1 MEDGE
6 HSSPE
11 SSIDGDEM
19 AGEGVSD
26 YEKQRLARI
35 SENKARLEALGLP
48 HLASSFLRS
57 SSEQKSRAQNLKK
70 RKGMRSRGRGGD
82 EEEEYRPSDDDGA
95 AEDDDKEENSSAGE
109 EEEEDFRISS
119 RSRRKV
125 RLLGYLLMQFYW
137 AEESLTRYVDR
148 FQEEIL
154 EVQEMSG
161 PLISAFRCV
170 PSSFHQCLKFSSGG
184 IQVKNRSSL
193 ITAKVKRSSI
203 ANEDLNESDI
213 FDDEASLNQAI
224 ALSLEATI
232 GDSTGT
238 SAWLSQNS
246 TSDIASKDAQKY
258 KGKVH
263 KSPARRKKTRKLV
276 YSLSQDN
283 ARVQLTED
291 EVVAY
296 FLSFDETGK
305 GYVTPRD
312 VKRMA
317 SSHDFCWTDTEI
329 RQMIHSFD
337 NDGDGKP
344 MPSHFPTDMR
354 GLSLSFDSLFPDKV
368 QFLTS
373 SIPLNHGIEIA
384 PSFVIAS

>member
-11 SSIDGDEM
+11 SSIDGDKM

-35 SENKARLEALGLP
+35 SENKARMEALGLP

-57 SSEQKSRAQNLKK
+57 SSEQKPRAQNLKK

-125 RLLGYLLMQFYW
+125 
-137 AEESLTRYVDR
+137 
-148 FQEEIL
+148 
-154 EVQEMSG
+154 
-161 PLISAFRCV
+161 
-170 PSSFHQCLKFSSGG
+170 
-184 IQVKNRSSL
+184 KNRSSL

-213 FDDEASLNQAI
+213 FDDEASLKQAI

-238 SAWLSQNS
+238 SAWLSKNS
-246 TSDIASKDAQKY
+246 TSDIASKDPQKY

-263 KSPARRKKTRKLV
+263 KSAARRKKTRKLV
-276 YSLSQDN
+276 KNVKKESTRNN

-317 SSHDFCWTDTEI
+317 SSHDFSWTDTEI

-337 NDGDGKP
+337 NDGDGKIAIVLGRRSMVTSFKNDALKYP
-344 MPSHFPTDMR
+344 VLTRSNYGVWAIRMMGILDVQDALEAVEPIDPTAQVDAKKNKIAFSAIQQA
-354 GLSLSFDSLFPDKV
+354 LPDDVLQMVAEKK
-368 QFLTS
+368 TAK
-373 SIPLNHGIEIA
+373 EI
-384 PSFVIAS
+384 